1 MKAYV
6 FPGQG
11 AQFVGMG
18 KELFKEYPEH
28 VKKADAIL
36 GYSIEELC
44 TVDSKEQLNLT
55 QYTQPALFVVSALSY
70 LDYIAKNGKPD
81 IVAGHS
87 LGEYNALFAAGAFSF
102 ETGVKLVKKRGEL
115 MGNANGGA
123 MAAIIGMDE
132 NQVREVITKY
142 NLDDVDI
149 SNLNTPKQTVIASTK
164 EGIERAKAI
173 FEGENVRRYVPLKV
187 SAAFHSRYMKEAQ
200 EQFASYIEDFTFSDL
215 EIPVISNYK
224 ALPYG
229 AGEVKENLVK
239 QLGSTV
245 RWVESVWTME
255 AMGCTDI
262 VEIGPGNV
270 LTNMVKK
277 IGLETDDEVKNA
289 YISQIAVVQATRG
302 KNGGEGTSF
311 HEEKESAFDMV
322 REWNRL
328 NPVGTEVECDG
339 YEQKLKTR
347 TEAVVLFG
355 HRAAVYMEGYNGY
368 FDLRE
373 LRWAR

>member
-18 KELFKEYPEH
+18 KELFKEYPEY

-44 TVDSKEQLNLT
+44 TVDSNGQLDMT

-70 LDYIAKNGKPD
+70 LDYVEKNGKPD
-81 IVAGHS
+81 LVAGHS

-102 ETGVKLVKKRGEL
+102 ETGVQFVKKRGEL

-123 MAAIIGMDE
+123 MAAIVGMDE
-132 NQVREVITKY
+132 KQVRQVITKY
-142 NLDDVDI
+142 HLDEVDI

-164 EGIERAKAI
+164 EGIERAKVI

-200 EQFASYIEDFTFSDL
+200 EQFASYLEPFSFSEL

-229 AGEVKENLVK
+229 KSEVKENLVK

-255 AMGCTDI
+255 AMGCTEI

-277 IGLETDDEVKNA
+277 IGRETDSEVKKA
-289 YISQIAVVQATRG
+289 YVSQINLEQ
-302 KNGGEGTSF
+302 KEGTN
-311 HEEKESAFDMV
+311 EEMSLPADKDSAYDMV
-322 REWNRL
+322 REWNRV
-328 NPVGTEVECDG
+328 NPVGTEVLCNG
-339 YEQKLKTR
+339 YEQKLRTR

-373 LRWAR
+373 LRLAR